1 MRWLALGVSGL
12 SLWGLW
18 SSVQGYV
25 LLVALGSL
33 IMDEVFAV
41 REAVITAQ
49 AGLNVKK
56 SQPGIPRM
64 CQTGPSLVQLEGLL
78 A

>member
-1 MRWLALGVSGL
+1 M
-12 SLWGLW
+12 
-18 SSVQGYV
+18 QGYV